1 MLRTVITP
9 DNSNIH
15 LLIPNNYIGR
25 KLEVL
30 LYAIDELKEEQ
41 PLVIAKKRKPSDY
54 AGCISK
60 ETAEAMLKNIEQS
73 RNEWERNI

>member
-1 MLRTVITP
+1 MIRTVITP

-41 PLVIAKKRKPSDY
+41 PVVITKKRKPSDY

-60 ETAEAMLKNIEQS
+60 ETAEAM
-73 RNEWERNI
+73 